1 MKTSVISA
9 DILIIGGGSGGIMAA
24 LRAKE
29 MNPDQRVV
37 VFEKGHMKYS
47 GCIPRGMDA
56 LNIVT
61 VPGVAT
67 PEDYVEDAVKGCE
80 GILDEGPSYEMAKRS
95 WPLMQKLI
103 SWGVHFPKYN
113 GQYEVVKAHAN
124 KGYTVTM
131 QEPNLKTILYER
143 LQKTDCIVLNRT
155 MALELIVEDGRV
167 AGAVGMNVRTGELI
181 VCHAKAVIL
190 TSGGCARFGL
200 PGNGYLYGVYDCPAN
215 TGDGYTMAYRAGAEL
230 TGLEYTLYYYII
242 KDISSPLLYIT
253 LTRGAQLLNAFDER
267 LDYGHPSIK
276 SIINEHVEG
285 RGYIRIR
292 MSHLPEEKIKSIEDI
307 LFTTEK
313 PACQRFFEGRGIN
326 FRSKD
331 IELGPTETYLCG
343 GHGITGIVVDE
354 QAKASVPGLYA
365 AGDVASVGRGH
376 LSGAFVFGEIAA
388 EAASEYVK
396 SISDSDQADASSFVN
411 NVKDKI
417 ERWQNTDA
425 EASIE
430 EFEYKTRRLIEEF
443 LTPPKNDYKLRRGIE
458 TMEAMQKELFE
469 KVRINRVH
477 DLVKAF
483 EVESII
489 SCGILSATASR
500 ERKESRWGNW
510 HYRSDYP
517 KKDDENFLKLL
528 IVKRD
533 ESKDAPAV
541 TLRDPQKVLNVDENF
556 EGRVSVHE

>member
-1 MKTSVISA
+1 MKTNVIST
-9 DILIIGGGSGGIMAA
+9 DIFIIGGGSGGIMAA

-37 VFEKGHMKYS
+37 VFEKSHMKYGGS
-47 GCIPRGMDA
+47 IPRGMDA

-67 PEDYVEDAVKGCE
+67 PEDYVVDAVQGCE

-95 WPLMQKLI
+95 WPIMQKLI
-103 SWGVHFPKYN
+103 SWGVHFPKYD
-113 GQYEVVKAHAN
+113 GKYEIVKAHPN

-131 QEPNLKTILYER
+131 KEPNLKTLLYER

-155 MALELIVEDGRV
+155 MALELIVDNGRV

-181 VCHAKAVIL
+181 VCHAKAVIM

-200 PGNGYLYGVYDCPAN
+200 PMNGYLYGVYDCPSN

-230 TGLEYTLYYYII
+230 TGLEYTMNYYII

-267 LDYGHPSIK
+267 LDQGHPSNK
-276 SIINEHVEG
+276 SIINEHVNG
-285 RGYIRIR
+285 RGYVRIR

-354 QAKASVPGLYA
+354 KARASIPGLYA

-376 LSGAFVFGEIAA
+376 LSGAFIFGEIAA
-388 EAASEYVK
+388 ESATEYVK
-396 SISDSDQADASSFVN
+396 TVGEDRADAAPFVN
-411 NVKDKI
+411 AIKDKI
-417 ERWQNTDA
+417 NRWQQTKA
-425 EASIE
+425 EVSIE
-430 EFEYKTRRLIEEF
+430 EFEYKTRRLIQEF
-443 LTPPKNDYKLRRGIE
+443 IAPPKNDYKLRRGIE
-458 TMEAMQKELFE
+458 TMEVMEKELFE

-483 EVESII
+483 EMESII

-500 ERKESRWGNW
+500 ERKESRWGFW

-517 KKDDENFLKLL
+517 QRDDENYLKLL
-528 IVKRD
+528 IVK
-533 ESKDAPAV
+533 KDASTNKPVV

-556 EGRVSVHE
+556 KGRVSVHD